1 MRLISDFINM
11 VSMVQGLCVNQT
23 LTEGVL
29 YLFCDNIDEAAV
41 VLAAFALSC
50 IQFLL
55 LVVQPQ

>member
-1 MRLISDFINM
+1 MG
-11 VSMVQGLCVNQT
+11 GLV
-23 LTEGVL
+23 V
-29 YLFCDNIDEAAV
+29 FVCDNIDEAAV